1 MNSELINALI
11 SQIGNIVGIP
21 LAAVLAVWQV
31 KKYFTSTRNDEVNE
45 KSFGLCCEL
54 FDLVR
59 CSESYNKEVTDKIA
73 KMVKERNNSQKLLH
87 PEILRTISE
96 IETYKKILNRIDEK
110 DKLACRRE
118 KKINKRLCKD
128 YEILCAYVSN
138 EDNRLRKALGY
149 PRDTLYSFHVLRYGS
164 EGLFKLF
171 IHLMEA
177 VSLVLFGILV
187 CFVVSL
193 GTSWLI
199 GIGSLIVCSGAF
211 LGIIQ
216 IWRMRSKYSPNSFQ
230 FFLRK
235 QKREIREEH
244 RKVKVVRKIVHTDY
258 KNS

>member
-31 KKYFTSTRNDEVNE
+31 KKGFTSKRNDEVNE

-54 FDLVR
+54 FDLVSR
-59 CSESYNKEVTDKIA
+59 NESYNKEVTDKIT
-73 KMVKERNNSQKLLH
+73 KMVKERNDSQKLLH
-87 PEILRTISE
+87 PEILRMISE

-118 KKINKRLCKD
+118 KKIMKRLRKD

-164 EGLFKLF
+164 EGPFKLF
-171 IHLMEA
+171 VHLMVA
-177 VSLVLFGILV
+177 VLFVLFEILI

-199 GIGSLIVCSGAF
+199 GIGSLIGSAALVG
-211 LGIIQ
+211 LVIE
-216 IWRMRSKYSPNSFQ
+216 IWRVWKNKSPNSFWR
-230 FFLRK
+230 FVK
-235 QKREIREEH
+235 EQKRKIKEEE
-244 RKVKVVRKIVHTDY
+244 KENT
-258 KNS
+258 